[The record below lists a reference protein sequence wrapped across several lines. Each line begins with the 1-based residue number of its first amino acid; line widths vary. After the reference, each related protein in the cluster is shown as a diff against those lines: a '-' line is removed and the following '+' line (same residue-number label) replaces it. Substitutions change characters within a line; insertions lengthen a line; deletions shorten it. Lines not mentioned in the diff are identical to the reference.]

1 MILEIYKKL
10 VIDFP
15 KITLFLIL
23 ALVSFSLF
31 HAKNFN
37 LDASSDALIL
47 EGDKDLKYLRQVNER
62 YGSKDFFDSTY
73 SPIASF
79 EEKETILNLQLLKS
93 KIEKLSWVDSVIT
106 VIDVP
111 LLKSTDEGLME
122 RLKNYKTLA
131 HPEIEKKGF

>member
-23 ALVSFSLF
+23 TLVLFSLF

-62 YGSKDFFDSTY
+62 YGSKDFLVLTY

-79 EEKETILNLQLLKS
+79 EEKEI
-93 KIEKLSWVDSVIT
+93 IR
-106 VIDVP
+106 
-111 LLKSTDEGLME
+111 G
-122 RLKNYKTLA
+122 R
-131 HPEIEKKGF
+131 